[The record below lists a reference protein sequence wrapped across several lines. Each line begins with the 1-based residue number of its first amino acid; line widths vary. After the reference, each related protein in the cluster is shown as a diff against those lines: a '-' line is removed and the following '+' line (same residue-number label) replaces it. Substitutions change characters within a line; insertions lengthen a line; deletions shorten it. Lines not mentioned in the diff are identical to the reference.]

1 MARKKLKPGELQ
13 DVLWGVTVKL
23 LADMN
28 RGRVHVSD
36 HIPRPLPVRTINEG
50 FCDQWA
56 VRAKGAVGGGYIW
69 ITEEWSA
76 RGTFN
81 WDTRAPEGWGE
92 DMHSRDHVCLRIRGR
107 YYDAEDTAG
116 VDDVEDL
123 TFIVERSR

>member
-1 MARKKLKPGELQ
+1 MRRKKLKQGELQ
-13 DVLWGVTVKL
+13 DVLWGITEKL
-23 LADMN
+23 LSDMK
-28 RGRVHVSD
+28 RGKVHVPD
-36 HIPRPLPVRTINEG
+36 YVPLPLTVRTINEG

-56 VRAKGAVGGGYIW
+56 SRAKDAVGGVYIW

-81 WDTRAPEGWGE
+81 WDTRCPEGWGE
-92 DMHSRDHVCLRIRGR
+92 DMHLRDHVCLRIRGR

-116 VDDVEDL
+116 VDNVEDL